1 MTVLLRAATL
11 DKMQFR
17 VQNLLSLVAVEL
29 AAGEG
34 SVAGEGKAA
43 GEGSVAVEGS
53 VAGEGTVAVLARA
66 KAARMGVH
74 DEQCLLF

>member
-1 MTVLLRAATL
+1 
-11 DKMQFR
+11 
-17 VQNLLSLVAVEL
+17 VAVE
-29 AAGEG
+29 A
-34 SVAGEGKAA
+34 
-43 GEGSVAVEGS
+43 S